1 MSVQSV
7 TFGFSES
14 CGISHEFLRRA
25 CSHTP
30 NNFCWAGDLLVTE
43 STTIKQSEQN
53 DMRGFEEEVTLSFPA
68 SSDSCSEVV
77 LDPPG
82 AVEIDETQIRTQASG
97 EETSAGSFTWAVP
110 KSSDLWETDILA
122 SNDIYCGVLTDGGD
136 IYSNESVLGRVDSL
150 CGTIRRDLLNPSAH
164 FLDNRRTLPDDP
176 DKGLLF
182 SIRNGLSGEWE
193 VRWVDDRVPLTVGL
207 SDSLDISAAFRTAL
221 AGQGMTEQDV
231 YSFGMI

>member
-25 CSHTP
+25 CSYTP
-30 NNFCWAGDLLVTE
+30 NNFYWAGDLLVTE
-43 STTIKQSEQN
+43 YTTVKQSEQN
-53 DMRGFEEEVTLSFPA
+53 DMRGGEEEVTLSFPEA
-68 SSDSCSEVV
+68 SDSCGVV
-77 LDPPG
+77 ELNPPST
-82 AVEIDETQIRTQASG
+82 VEIDETQIRAQAAG

-110 KSSDLWETDILA
+110 KSSDAWETEILA
-122 SNDIYCGVLTDGGD
+122 SNDIFCGVLTDGGD
-136 IYSNESVLGRVDSL
+136 IYSSESVLGRVDSL

-164 FLDNRRTLPDDP
+164 FLDNRRTLEDDP

-182 SIRNGLSGEWE
+182 AIRNGMGGAWE
-193 VRWVDDRVPLTVGL
+193 VRWVDDNVPLTVGL
-207 SDSLDISAAFRTAL
+207 SDSLDISEAFRTAL